1 MKLITHAKS
10 EVPLDTMKQVTY
22 FTGEILEEL
31 LQDCINNSKGMS
43 YEMIGKLLIQQIVL
57 VRNERTNSKIC

>member
-10 EVPLDTMKQVTY
+10 KIPLDTMRQMTY
-22 FTGEILEEL
+22 FKGEMPEEL
-31 LQDCINNSKGMS
+31 LQDCINESNGMS

-57 VRNERTNSKIC
+57 TRNERTN